1 MNLVVLA
8 LLAGAYIAFGALFS
22 QVVLAGAEGQA
33 PFGVVKLLSGAAFSL
48 GLILVVVG
56 GAELFTG
63 NTLMVIPRASDKA
76 TTVEIAR
83 AWMIVYLG
91 NLVGSLVI
99 VILFVLAGGHTAGD
113 GQVGLAA
120 LKTAQAKTSLPLLEV
135 MASGVLANMLVCL
148 AVWLSLGARTI
159 PGKILAIIFPITAF
173 VAAGLEHSV
182 ANMSLIPLG
191 LLVLASGADSF
202 WNDLALSADA
212 FPELSLRGFG
222 RNLLASTLGNIVG
235 GATIGMAYW
244 FAYRR
249 GKVHRPSPSSA

>member
-33 PFGVVKLLSGAAFSL
+33 PFGVVKLLSGVAFSL

-91 NLVGSLVI
+91 NLAGSLVI

-191 LLVLASGADSF
+191 LLVLAFGADSF

-212 FPELSLRGFG
+212 FPGLSLRGFG

-249 GKVHRPSPSSA
+249 GKVRRPSPSSA